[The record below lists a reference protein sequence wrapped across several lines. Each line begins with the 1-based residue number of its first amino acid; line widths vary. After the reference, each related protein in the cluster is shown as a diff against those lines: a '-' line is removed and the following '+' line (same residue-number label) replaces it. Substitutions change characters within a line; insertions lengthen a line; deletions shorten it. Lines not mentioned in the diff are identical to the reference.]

1 MKGNGKASLDAIAM
15 AQYYEIRI
23 RGHLDESWTD
33 WFDGMTIRHEDNGET
48 LLTGTLPDQAALHGL
63 LNRLRDLG
71 IQLISVNPVGD
82 APASPGENN
91 DE

>member
-1 MKGNGKASLDAIAM
+1 M

-23 RGHLDESWTD
+23 KGHLDKLWAD
-33 WFDGMTIRHEDNGET
+33 WFDGMTIRHEDNGES
-48 LLTGTLPDQAALHGL
+48 LLTGTLTDQAALHGL

-71 IQLISVNPVGD
+71 IQLISVNLGDD
-82 APASPGENN
+82 APMPGDDA

>member
-1 MKGNGKASLDAIAM
+1 MKTETM

-23 RGHLDESWTD
+23 KGHLDESWAD
-33 WFDGMTIRHEDNGET
+33 WFDGLAISHEDSGAT
-48 LLTGTLPDQAALHGL
+48 VLTGSLSDQAALHGV

-71 IQLISVNPVGD
+71 VQLISVNPVEAGQEPWED
-82 APASPGENN
+82 A

>member
-1 MKGNGKASLDAIAM
+1 M

-23 RGHLDESWTD
+23 KGHLDESWAD
-33 WFDGMTIRHEDNGET
+33 WFYGLTITHEASGET
-48 LLTGTLPDQAALHGL
+48 LLTGHLADQSALHGV

-71 IQLISVNPVGD
+71 VQLVSVNLVDESRTSEED
-82 APASPGENN
+82 A